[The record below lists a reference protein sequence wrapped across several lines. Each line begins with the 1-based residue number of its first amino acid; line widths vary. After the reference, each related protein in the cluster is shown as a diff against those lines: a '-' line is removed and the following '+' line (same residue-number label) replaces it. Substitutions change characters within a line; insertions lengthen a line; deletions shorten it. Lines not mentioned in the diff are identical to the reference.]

1 MEAFADIAGSLFLLW
16 RYRLL
21 EEEVTPG
28 LATLAITKEV
38 AAPINEE
45 VEEEERKLSML
56 WLLLLLLKL

>member
-45 VEEEERKLSML
+45 SKRRSASCRCCGSSCCY
-56 WLLLLLLKL
+56 